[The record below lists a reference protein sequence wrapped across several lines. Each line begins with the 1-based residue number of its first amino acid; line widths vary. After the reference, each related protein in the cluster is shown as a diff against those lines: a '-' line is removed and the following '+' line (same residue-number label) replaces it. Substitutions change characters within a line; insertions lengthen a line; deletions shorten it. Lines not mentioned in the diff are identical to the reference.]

1 MRPNKPRVS
10 SHSQRRGFALIA
22 VILLVAL
29 MTTAVALVN
38 EQLVSSL
45 RGAGTVKAS
54 EMLKGA
60 LETGLDQ
67 AIDQAL
73 VRDVVQLAEQDY
85 DIFNGPVPIAAGRDF
100 VPAFGYPNSGPYQG
114 AFQVRIGLR
123 PGQRTRPPA
132 GEDVRKAYG
141 QIVELQVSVQSASN
155 TTPAEERAAV
165 GVLIPRVYSN

>member
-1 MRPNKPRVS
+1 MRSLKRPTRRPKS
-10 SHSQRRGFALIA
+10 RGFALIA

-73 VRDVVQLAEQDY
+73 VRDVVQLAEQDF
-85 DIFNGPVPIAAGRDF
+85 DIFNGAVPIAAGRDF
-100 VPAFGYPNSGPYQG
+100 VAPFGYPNSGPYQG
-114 AFQVRIGLR
+114 SFQVRIGLR

-141 QIVELQVSVQSASN
+141 QIVELQVSVQAAGN
-155 TTPAEERAAV
+155 APPAEERAAV

>member
-1 MRPNKPRVS
+1 MGPIERRRS
-10 SHSQRRGFALIA
+10 GHRHRRGFALIA
-22 VILLVAL
+22 VIILVAL

-38 EQLVSSL
+38 EQVVSSL
-45 RGAGTVKAS
+45 SGAGTVKAS

-85 DIFNGPVPIAAGRDF
+85 DIFNGAVPIAAGRDF

-141 QIVELQVSVQSASN
+141 QIVELQVSVQAVG
-155 TTPAEERAAV
+155 TTPPAEERAAV
-165 GVLIPRVYSN
+165 GILIPRVHSN